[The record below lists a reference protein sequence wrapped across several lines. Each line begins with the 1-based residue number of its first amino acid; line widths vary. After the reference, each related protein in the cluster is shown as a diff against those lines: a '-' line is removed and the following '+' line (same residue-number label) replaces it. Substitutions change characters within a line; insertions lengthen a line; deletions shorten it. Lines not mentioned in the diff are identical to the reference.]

1 LLPESVISYLRTS
14 LLRPGAIG
22 KKYQTSRA
30 KIVSIITGVII
41 IIFIFDYKLIVM
53 QEKQWALICHLSGLS
68 GYLIPFGNI
77 IIPIVIWSMKKE
89 EMPMVDE
96 HGKEVINFQ
105 LSITIWIIISGL
117 LIILLVGIPM
127 LIVLVI
133 LQVVLVII
141 GALKAD
147 NGQLYKYPMTI
158 RFIK

>member
-1 LLPESVISYLRTS
+1 ME
-14 LLRPGAIG
+14 
-22 KKYQTSRA
+22 
-30 KIVSIITGVII
+30 
-41 IIFIFDYKLIVM
+41 
-53 QEKQWALICHLSGLS
+53 EKQWALICHLSGLG

-77 IIPIVIWSMKKE
+77 IIPIIIWSMKKQ

-105 LSITIWIIISGL
+105 ISITIWILLSGL

-127 LIVLVI
+127 LIVLVL
-133 LQVVLVII
+133 LQVILVIV

-147 NGQLYKYPMTI
+147 NGELYKYPLTV